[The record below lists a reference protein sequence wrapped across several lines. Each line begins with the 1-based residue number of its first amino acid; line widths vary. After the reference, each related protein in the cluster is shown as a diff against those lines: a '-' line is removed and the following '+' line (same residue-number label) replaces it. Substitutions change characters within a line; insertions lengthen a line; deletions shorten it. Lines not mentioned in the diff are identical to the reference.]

1 MIFRV
6 MHRKL
11 RAIAGSD
18 PWFTKITPLHFGVT
32 SEIKMSSFLR
42 PLNDIQILHSCYLQ
56 SHASLPIKY
65 PPLSLLS
72 VMKFGGHIVR
82 VG

>member
-1 MIFRV
+1 
-6 MHRKL
+6 MHSKL

-18 PWFTKITPLHFGVT
+18 PWFTEFTPLHFTHFGVT
-32 SEIKMSSFLR
+32 SEIKMPSFLR
-42 PLNDIQILHSCYLQ
+42 PLYDIPILHSCYLQ
-56 SHASLPIKY
+56 SHTSLPIKY